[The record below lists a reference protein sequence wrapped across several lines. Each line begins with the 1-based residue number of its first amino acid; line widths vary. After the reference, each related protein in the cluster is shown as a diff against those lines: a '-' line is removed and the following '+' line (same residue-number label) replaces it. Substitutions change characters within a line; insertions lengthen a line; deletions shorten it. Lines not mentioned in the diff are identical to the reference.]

1 MGASEAMPWS
11 REEFELKLRAKGKR
25 YHIYHPYQ
33 VAMNSGKLTKDQIQ
47 GWVYNRY
54 YYQISIPI
62 KDAALLSNMPDRSHR
77 RQWIQRIIDHDG
89 TQGDEGGIEAWIW
102 LGQACGLRRED
113 ITSLEHVL
121 PGVRFAVDAYVNFAR
136 RAPWQEAVCSSLT
149 ELFAPEI
156 HKERLSN
163 WPQHYPWIDQS
174 GYAYFRKRL
183 SEARRDVEHGLHVTL
198 DYFATREQQQRALQI
213 LQFKLDILWSML
225 DAMQIAY
232 GIGPERLGAGTAMPD
247 E

>member
-1 MGASEAMPWS
+1 MGASDAMPWG
-11 REEFELKLRAKGKR
+11 RQEFEQKLRAKGRR

-33 VAMNSGKLTKDQIQ
+33 VAMNTGQLTRDQIQ

-62 KDAALLSNMPDRSHR
+62 KDAALLSNMPDREHR

-89 TQGDEGGIEAWIW
+89 TQGDEGGIEAWIA

-113 ITSLEHVL
+113 VTSLEHVL
-121 PGVRFAVDAYVNFAR
+121 PGVRFAVDAYINFAR

-163 WPQHYPWIDQS
+163 WPQHYPWIDPS

-183 SEARRDVEHGLHVTL
+183 TEARRDVEHGLRVTL
-198 DYFATREQQQRALQI
+198 DYFTTRAQQQRALDI

-232 GIGPERLGAGTAMPD
+232 GIGAERAGAGSAMPD